1 MRRTIRSVGILFVAM
16 LGTVGLAIGS
26 AFSAALAF
34 GAIGLFV
41 PGTGTPDAN
50 IVSDYLSNARDR
62 YTFGTPCNSEANCPT
77 KLENPGDPSLLGIDY
92 PASFFPLVIFP
103 GWCRSG
109 PDGCDK
115 WNVSVGK
122 GTDMLD
128 QQLAPYLDLNS
139 TDQVTLFGYSQ
150 GGAVIADELQR
161 IAALNLDQSVLDR
174 LHVVTIGGIENPDGG
189 LWQRLGFLPRIPFLD
204 ISFNPAMK
212 TDNGFDTTAIG
223 FEYDPVTYAPRYWGN
238 PLALLNAVAALET
251 VHGYYLSPNGNG
263 PTDTLP
269 YGYTPGP
276 TGTLATQL
284 DCVQSPDNCRYGS
297 SGETTYI
304 MIPATSLPIFDLVM
318 GLVPT
323 PLKPLVQPFVNLLTP
338 VTKLLIDLGYNWN
351 GDPDKATRLSILPFN
366 PFTLHPVQFSVQFVQ
381 AIGQGIRDALN
392 GGPSMAT
399 AAPVTTVAAR
409 TSAPQAAPEVVAEK
423 TTPVVSASDTGTST
437 DKNPVVTAASEKRAE
452 AAQARADKKAAAAE
466 ARAEKK
472 AERAAAKAAKAA
484 DRAAKKEA
492 MAADRAA
499 KKEAREAAHTN
510 AGVTKIGGAN
520 VGADDSSAA
529 SSEKQAA

>member
-1 MRRTIRSVGILFVAM
+1 MRRTIRSVGILLVAM

-50 IVSDYLSNARDR
+50 GIANYLSNARDR
-62 YTFGTPCNSEANCPT
+62 YTLNTPCNSAADCPT
-77 KLENPGDPSLLGIDY
+77 TLENPEDPSLLGINY

-128 QQLAPYLDLNS
+128 MQLAQYLDITS
-139 TDQVTLFGYSQ
+139 TEQVTLFGYSQ
-150 GGAVIADELQR
+150 GGAVISNELQR

-251 VHGYYLSPNGNG
+251 VHGYYLSPDGTPPSG
-263 PTDTLP
+263 QLP
-269 YGYTPGP
+269 YGYTPE
-276 TGTLATQL
+276 TLATQL
-284 DCVQSPDNCRYGS
+284 DCKESPDNCRYGS

-304 MIPATSLPIFDLVM
+304 MIPATSLPIFDLIM
-318 GLVPT
+318 GLVPA
-323 PLKPLVQPFVNLLTP
+323 PLKPLVKPFVNLLTP
-338 VTKLLIDLGYNWN
+338 VTKLLIDLGYDWS
-351 GDPDKATRLSILPFN
+351 GDPDKPTRLSILPFN
-366 PFTLHPVQFSVQFVQ
+366 PLTFHPVQFSVQFVQ

-392 GGPSMAT
+392 GGPST
-399 AAPVTTVAAR
+399 VAPVTT
-409 TSAPQAAPEVVAEK
+409 APVTTTVVAEK
-423 TTPVVSASDTGTST
+423 TTTVAATTDTSA
-437 DKNPVVTAASEKRAE
+437 A
-452 AAQARADKKAAAAE
+452 ADKGPVATAAAE
-466 ARAEKK
+466 KKAKAADARAEKK
-472 AERAAAKAAKAA
+472 AEKAAKAA
-484 DRAAKKEA
+484 DNAAKKDAKAAERAAKKA
-492 MAADRAA
+492 
-499 KKEAREAAHTN
+499 AREAARAN
-510 AGVTKIGGAN
+510 AGVTTIGAKTGSTK
-520 VGADDSSAA
+520 VGADSSTA